1 LFNIISLKIQP
12 QTAVMVAKKTTQNK
26 FNQASIA
33 LVAQIKAN
41 TTSHIESKNKAK
53 FFIL

>member
-1 LFNIISLKIQP
+1 LFKTISLKIHH
-12 QTAVMVAKKTTQNK
+12 QTAVIVDKKIIQNK
-26 FNQASIA
+26 CNQASNA
-33 LVAQIKAN
+33 LVDQIKAN